1 MNGRFVASLVAV
13 LALAGC
19 ATTTTPASASLPPAS
34 AAVSPTPST
43 AASPVGISTAPTAS
57 TAPTV
62 APATPSPTPV
72 PPFRLTSAV
81 FAEGGSIP
89 RAYTCDGTDV
99 SPALAWTGVPDGT
112 KALVLVVEDP
122 DAGGFAHWLVLDM
135 DPGRSKLGRGAGTP
149 ASSSLLQ
156 GINDFGRIGWN
167 GPCPPSGEHRYR
179 FTLYALVAP
188 LGLDGDPGAG
198 RVRSALAG
206 AHVLGHAVLLGR
218 YRRGG

>member
-1 MNGRFVASLVAV
+1 MNGRLAIALAAV
-13 LALAGC
+13 VVVLAGC
-19 ATTTTPASASLPPAS
+19 GPAPSVSSTPSASPETT
-34 AAVSPTPST
+34 SPTPST
-43 AASPVGISTAPTAS
+43 AASPAGISTAPTAS
-57 TAPTV
+57 TVPTV

-112 KALVLVVEDP
+112 KALVLVVDDP

-135 DPGRSKLGRGAGTP
+135 DPGRSRLGRGAGTP
-149 ASSSLLQ
+149 AWAQQQ
-156 GINDFGRIGWN
+156 GVNDFGRVGWG

-179 FTLYALVAP
+179 LTLYALVAP

-206 AHVLGHAVLLGR
+206 AHVLGKAGLLGR